1 MADEPTGN
9 LDPDLSLEIMNLFR
23 DINASG
29 TTVLVATHDRELIKW
44 VNRRTVHLEHG
55 RLHGA
60 PGAAPPRGV
69 VMRALSYAFREALVS
84 MRRGGRSAVM
94 SIVTIAIA
102 FLTLGVFLL
111 ISFNLQRVAEQ
122 WAQAAE
128 MSVYLDDKPR
138 RRGPRGAHERIAA
151 AVGGC
156 GRGVRVE
163 GERARAVS
171 AGFSRAG
178 RRRLAA
184 TTRFHRRSKCGCARS
199 PAPADAAAALAASLA
214 DRPGVADVRYDRQW
228 LARLLAAVASIR
240 VGGLIVAAV
249 LVLGAAF
256 TVAAVVRLSLESRH
270 AELDIMQL
278 VGAPSA
284 FVRGPFVAEGTLLG
298 GLGALVAV
306 LSLWAL
312 YSTLRTQAEDAITGI
327 VRVGAFAFLP
337 ASDVLLLLGAG
348 LLVGAAA
355 GAIASRMAR

>member
-1 MADEPTGN
+1 
-9 LDPDLSLEIMNLFR
+9 
-23 DINASG
+23 
-29 TTVLVATHDRELIKW
+29 
-44 VNRRTVHLEHG
+44 
-55 RLHGA
+55 
-60 PGAAPPRGV
+60 
-69 VMRALSYAFREALVS
+69 MRALSYAFREALVS
-84 MRRGGRSAVM
+84 MRRGGRSAVV

-128 MSVYLDDKPR
+128 MSVYLDESLDEAGRAALTGELQQQSAVAAVEYVSKESALERFRQDFPELADIASR
-138 RRGPRGAHERIAA
+138 RQPVSIVARSAA
-151 AVGGC
+151 ALG
-156 GRGVRVE
+156 
-163 GERARAVS
+163 
-171 AGFSRAG
+171 AG
-178 RRRLAA
+178 RRR
-184 TTRFHRRSKCGCARS
+184 TRRRHWPHR
-199 PAPADAAAALAASLA
+199 LT

-298 GLGALVAV
+298 GLGAAGCGAVAV
-306 LSLWAL
+306 GAL
-312 YSTLRTQAEDAITGI
+312 FDAADPGRSSDHGDRSRRR
-327 VRVGAFAFLP
+327 VRVSPGVGRALAARRRP
-337 ASDVLLLLGAG
+337 AGRGGGGCDRVAHGPVTEPLLE
-348 LLVGAAA
+348 
-355 GAIASRMAR
+355 

>member
-1 MADEPTGN
+1 
-9 LDPDLSLEIMNLFR
+9 
-23 DINASG
+23 
-29 TTVLVATHDRELIKW
+29 
-44 VNRRTVHLEHG
+44 
-55 RLHGA
+55 
-60 PGAAPPRGV
+60 
-69 VMRALSYAFREALVS
+69 MRALSYAFREAIVS
-84 MRRGGRSAVM
+84 MRRGGRSAVV

-128 MSVYLDDKPR
+128 MSVYLDESLDEAGR
-138 RRGPRGAHERIAA
+138 AALTSELQQQSAVA
-151 AVGGC
+151 AVEY
-156 GRGVRVE
+156 VSKE
-163 GERARAVS
+163 SALERFRQDFPELADIASGDNPFPSSLEVQLRS
-171 AGFSRAG
+171 EPGAG
-178 RRRLAA
+178 
-184 TTRFHRRSKCGCARS
+184 
-199 PAPADAAAALAASLA
+199 DAAAALAASLA

-298 GLGALVAV
+298 GIGALVAV

-312 YSTLRTQAEDAITGI
+312 YSTLRTQAEEAITGI

-355 GAIASRMAR
+355 GAIASRMAG

>member
-1 MADEPTGN
+1 
-9 LDPDLSLEIMNLFR
+9 
-23 DINASG
+23 
-29 TTVLVATHDRELIKW
+29 
-44 VNRRTVHLEHG
+44 
-55 RLHGA
+55 
-60 PGAAPPRGV
+60 
-69 VMRALSYAFREALVS
+69 MRALSYAFREALVS
-84 MRRGGRSAVM
+84 MRRGGRSAVV

-128 MSVYLDDKPR
+128 MSVYLDESLDEAGR
-138 RRGPRGAHERIAA
+138 TALTSELQQQA
-151 AVGGC
+151 AVAAVEYVSKESALERFRQDFPELADLASGDNPFPSSLE
-156 GRGVRVE
+156 VRLHSE
-163 GERARAVS
+163 PG
-171 AGFSRAG
+171 AG
-178 RRRLAA
+178 
-184 TTRFHRRSKCGCARS
+184 
-199 PAPADAAAALAASLA
+199 DAAAALAASLA
-214 DRPGVADVRYDRQW
+214 DRAGVADVRYDRQW

-355 GAIASRMAR
+355 GVIASRMAR